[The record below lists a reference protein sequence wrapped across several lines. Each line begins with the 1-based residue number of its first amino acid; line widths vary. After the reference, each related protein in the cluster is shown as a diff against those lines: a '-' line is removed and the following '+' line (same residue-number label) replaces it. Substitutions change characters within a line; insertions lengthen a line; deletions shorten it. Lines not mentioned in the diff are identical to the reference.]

1 VLTECAALNVLDQ
14 HVHTIKSC
22 AIAGNV
28 LRLKEID
35 YRTQTF
41 DNRALLGFA
50 LTLEIPLP

>member
-1 VLTECAALNVLDQ
+1 
-14 HVHTIKSC
+14 
-22 AIAGNV
+22 
-28 LRLKEID
+28 LKEID